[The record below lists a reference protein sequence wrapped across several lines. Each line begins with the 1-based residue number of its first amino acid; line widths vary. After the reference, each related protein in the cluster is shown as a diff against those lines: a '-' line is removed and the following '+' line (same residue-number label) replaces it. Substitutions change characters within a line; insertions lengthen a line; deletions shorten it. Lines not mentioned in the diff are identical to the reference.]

1 MKNFLIFF
9 NNDKDNVKMI
19 NRTDKNFELII
30 DDNIVLKQV
39 IEKINNKTGKI
50 DVVWQMK
57 HKLSNI
63 MLFKNCIFS
72 EPIDNSFNGKIGKK
86 IKVTFDSIKYYS
98 DSELYIGKKIP
109 KSNSIYKNSIQLI
122 RMLKLYNIKLS
133 KND

>member
-1 MKNFLIFF
+1 
-9 NNDKDNVKMI
+9 MI
-19 NRTDKNFELII
+19 NRTDESFELVIT
-30 DDNIVLKQV
+30 DDIVLKQI

-57 HKLSNI
+57 HKSNNI

-72 EPIDNSFNGKIGKK
+72 EPIDNFWNEIKFGKK

-98 DSELYIGKKIP
+98 DSPLYIDKNIP
-109 KSNSIYKNSIQLI
+109 KSDSKYKNSLQLMRLI
-122 RMLKLYNIKLS
+122 KLYNIKLS

>member
-86 IKVTFDSIKYYS
+86 IKVT
-98 DSELYIGKKIP
+98 
-109 KSNSIYKNSIQLI
+109 QV
-122 RMLKLYNIKLS
+122 
-133 KND
+133 